1 MKNHINT
8 AGLMAAVAALM
19 VPAGHAV
26 SADGTHYVAID
37 LFAVQHDER
46 IPERDPGFG
55 GRLAFGDVLSQGSF
69 GPIALE
75 IGVFANPIESK
86 DGRIG
91 HQEGVMFDL
100 VQNFTLGGLTPYV
113 FGGFGLVQERA
124 GSIGGT
130 YPAIEA
136 GAGLKFRAFGD
147 TGVRVGLSAQSVR
160 NDELIAGNDAFVD
173 LRFNV
178 GLAIPFGDA
187 PAPVAA
193 APRAVD
199 SDGDGLP
206 DDRDACPTVAAS
218 TADGCPP
225 PAPVAQTDSDGDGV
239 NDAQDDCPGTLP
251 GLKVD
256 ARGCAVETEAQSVV
270 LKGVTFLPGSATL
283 TAEARTVLDGA
294 AVALDGQKNLKVELG
309 GYTDSQGKDATN
321 LALSQRRANAARQY
335 LIDQG
340 IEADRLTAK
349 GYGEASPIADNN
361 TVEGRAENRRVEL
374 KVIQ

>member
-1 MKNHINT
+1 MKNNIKT
-8 AGLMAAVAALM
+8 AGLAAAVATLM
-19 VPAGHAV
+19 APAAQAA
-26 SADGTHYVAID
+26 SADDTNYVAID
-37 LFAVQHDER
+37 VFAVQHEER
-46 IPERDPGFG
+46 IPERDLGFG
-55 GRLAFGDVLSQGSF
+55 GRFAFGNVLSQGSF
-69 GPIALE
+69 GPVAVE

-86 DGRIG
+86 DDRVG

-100 VQNFTLGGLTPYV
+100 VQNFSLGGLTPYV

-124 GSIGGT
+124 GPIGGI

-136 GAGLKFRAFGD
+136 GAGLKFKAFSD
-147 TGVRVGLSAQSVR
+147 TSVRVGLSAQSVR
-160 NDELIAGNDAFVD
+160 NDELIADNDAFMD

-178 GLAIPFGDA
+178 GLAMPFGDA
-187 PAPVAA
+187 PAPAPA

-199 SDGDGLP
+199 SDGDGLA
-206 DDRDACPTVAAS
+206 DAKDACPSTPAS

-225 PAPVAQTDSDGDGV
+225 PAPVVQTDSDGDGV
-239 NDAQDDCPGTLP
+239 YDSQDECAGTLG

-256 ARGCAVETEAQSVV
+256 AKGCAVETESQSVV

-283 TAEARTVLDGA
+283 TADAKTVLDGA
-294 AVALDGQKNLKVELG
+294 ASALAGQKNLKVELG
-309 GYTDSQGKDATN
+309 GYTDSQGKDAAN
-321 LALSQRRANAARQY
+321 LALSQKRANAARQY
-335 LIDQG
+335 LIDKG

-374 KVIQ
+374 KVVQ